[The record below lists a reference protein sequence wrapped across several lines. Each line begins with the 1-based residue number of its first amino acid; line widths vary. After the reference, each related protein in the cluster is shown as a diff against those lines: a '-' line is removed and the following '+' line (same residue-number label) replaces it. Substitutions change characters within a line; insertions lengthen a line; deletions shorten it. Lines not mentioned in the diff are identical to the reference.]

1 MLRELTTE
9 LIISK
14 DKVKDFIQSMTPKKK
29 QSLDKQFMKAAK
41 WKNAVERG
49 EIARQLFAEDLG
61 FDIVRVHTDLSRKE
75 IKEKI
80 EEIAQNNSHQNADR
94 TLVVTVWI
102 GHALRTDDTNSR
114 KVFC

>member
-41 WKNAVERG
+41 LKDAVERG
-49 EIARQLFAEDLG
+49 EMAR
-61 FDIVRVHTDLSRKE
+61 
-75 IKEKI
+75 
-80 EEIAQNNSHQNADR
+80 
-94 TLVVTVWI
+94 
-102 GHALRTDDTNSR
+102 
-114 KVFC
+114 